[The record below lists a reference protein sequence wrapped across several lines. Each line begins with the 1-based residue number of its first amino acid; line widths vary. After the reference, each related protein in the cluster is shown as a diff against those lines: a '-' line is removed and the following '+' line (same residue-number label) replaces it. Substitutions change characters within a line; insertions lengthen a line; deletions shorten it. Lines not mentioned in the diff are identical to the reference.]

1 MELPNR
7 SDFQLQLALLR
18 AIHQYPD
25 RTAVAEQLRPIVEEE
40 LSLIVG
46 DDQQLNWI
54 TTISHS
60 LIDMRDKKSWLLSPY
75 YKPESKENKAMNRR
89 WLEINRPGVN
99 TGQRIW
105 TITEK
110 GNSVIHEGISKD
122 QQIPGKKN
130 ATTGSLSKRT
140 GPIAKKGGG
149 KLMYSYYQAH
159 ISELPKN
166 IHLKRDFII
175 DLLVKGMSVEDA
187 FSRALKNVV

>member
-1 MELPNR
+1 
-7 SDFQLQLALLR
+7 
-18 AIHQYPD
+18 
-25 RTAVAEQLRPIVEEE
+25 
-40 LSLIVG
+40 
-46 DDQQLNWI
+46 
-54 TTISHS
+54 
-60 LIDMRDKKSWLLSPY
+60 
-75 YKPESKENKAMNRR
+75 MNRK

-110 GNSVIHEGISKD
+110 GNSVIHDGLSKD

-149 KLMYSYYQAH
+149 KLKFAEAGNLMYSYYQAH